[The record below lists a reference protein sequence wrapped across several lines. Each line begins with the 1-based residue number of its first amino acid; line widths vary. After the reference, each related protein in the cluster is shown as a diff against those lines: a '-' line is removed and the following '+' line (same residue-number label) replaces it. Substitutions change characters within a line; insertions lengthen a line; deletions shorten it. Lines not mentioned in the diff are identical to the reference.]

1 MADHIPMFT
10 LRLSSGRT
18 IGHDTL
24 RSIWQRASLSR
35 DVSVTRTLFDRHV
48 PVYCAYTLSGTRG
61 IEDLRSVEGRLRSLI
76 LAEITGAQVMLTRL
90 V

>member
-1 MADHIPMFT
+1 VHPCTA
-10 LRLSSGRT
+10 RT
-18 IGHDTL
+18 SEL
-24 RSIWQRASLSR
+24 VQRFLSR

-48 PVYCAYTLSGTRG
+48 PVYCAYTLSGARG